1 MAAVWRLFRAV
12 EPRPR
17 PASAVNFKR
26 LEHEKKKEQL
36 VLGLVSSIVADKYDI
51 QLVALA
57 ATKEAA
63 DASHVNRL

>member
-26 LEHEKKKEQL
+26 LEHEKKEQL